1 MKKISNFVSVVVC
14 STISSDEDS
23 TPQHEIRASSRM
35 LISSYQEPLKR
46 DVFRSLKWQCR
57 PLVDG
62 AFLGLVLRFLL
73 SLLDKQDRFDV
84 DDGIHAFE

>member
-46 DVFRSLKWQCR
+46 DVQILKWQCR

-73 SLLDKQDRFDV
+73 SLLDKQYRFDV
-84 DDGIHAFE
+84 DDGFHAFE